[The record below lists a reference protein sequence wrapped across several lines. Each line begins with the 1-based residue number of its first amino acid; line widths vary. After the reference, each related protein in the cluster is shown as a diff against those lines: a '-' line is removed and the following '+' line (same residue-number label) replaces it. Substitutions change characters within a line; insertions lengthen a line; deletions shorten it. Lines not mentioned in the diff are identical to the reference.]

1 MSAFS
6 VLSDTPGETVEQI
19 VLRVGIVPAPAFFQ
33 SIALEEERIP
43 LQFWAAT
50 GRERARMR
58 ISRFMDTSTPD
69 EELPS
74 DQAYHCLPQQAATQ
88 TLNWRNPE

>member
-58 ISRFMDTSTPD
+58 ISRFMALVGQSRRVKLSRGSTTSA
-69 EELPS
+69 L
-74 DQAYHCLPQQAATQ
+74 HL
-88 TLNWRNPE
+88 